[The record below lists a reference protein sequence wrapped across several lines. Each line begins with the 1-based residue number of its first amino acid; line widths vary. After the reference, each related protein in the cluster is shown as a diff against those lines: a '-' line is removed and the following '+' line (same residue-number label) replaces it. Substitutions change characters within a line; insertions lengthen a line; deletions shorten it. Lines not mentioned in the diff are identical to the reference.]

1 MITTIKDLKK
11 TLESNFKDEESIYVL
26 FFGKDE
32 FDVGE
37 DDEITDE
44 VWLAA
49 LDKVDDDEEDSTI
62 YSKIEDEI
70 QSQIQKNLKPIPLEE
85 IYKWTVISVVAM
97 GHMSPI
103 K

>member
-11 TLESNFKDEESIYVL
+11 TLEDNFNDEESIYVL

-37 DDEITDE
+37 DGEITDE

-49 LDKVDDDEEDSTI
+49 LDKVDDDEEDSSL
-62 YSKIEDEI
+62 YHKISDEI
-70 QSQIQKNLKPIPLEE
+70 QSKIQVNLKPVQLEE
-85 IYKWTVISVVAM
+85 IYK
-97 GHMSPI
+97 
-103 K
+103 